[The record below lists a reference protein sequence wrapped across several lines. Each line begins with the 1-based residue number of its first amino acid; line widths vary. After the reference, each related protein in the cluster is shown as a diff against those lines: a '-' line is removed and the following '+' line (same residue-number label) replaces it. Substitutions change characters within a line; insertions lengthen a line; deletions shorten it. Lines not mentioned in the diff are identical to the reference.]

1 MYLLSHALGFFF
13 VWRKCQILQKSS
25 HPHDSVQMSLPP
37 GSSIIQSCL
46 TLCDPMDCSTPGLPV
61 HHQLPSLLK
70 LMSIELV
77 IPPKHLILCHP
88 GGLPWTLPSLG
99 SQSLLSFGWPSSSQC
114 LIHLLTY
121 LRMHVLPWQ
130 HSGVRSPWDW
140 ILALPF
146 TTCMTLRSWS
156 KPFCL
161 FFSFNP

>member
-1 MYLLSHALGFFF
+1 MTPWTVAHQASLS
-13 VWRKCQILQKSS
+13 ITKSW
-25 HPHDSVQMSLPP
+25 
-37 GSSIIQSCL
+37 
-46 TLCDPMDCSTPGLPV
+46 
-61 HHQLPSLLK
+61 SLLK

-77 IPPKHLILCHP
+77 IPSKHLILCHP

-99 SQSLLSFGWPSSSQC
+99 SQSLLSFGWLSSSQC

-161 FFSFNP
+161 FFSFNPQNGDDNVRVKRLHFTFQVKNLEHCLVHSEGFVSIHL

>member
-1 MYLLSHALGFFF
+1 MYLLSHTLGFFF

-46 TLCDPMDCSTPGLPV
+46 TLCDPMDCSTPGLSV

-77 IPPKHLILCHP
+77 IPSKHLILCHP

-99 SQSLLSFGWPSSSQC
+99 SQSLLS
-114 LIHLLTY
+114 
-121 LRMHVLPWQ
+121 
-130 HSGVRSPWDW
+130 SGVLAHHSALSVCLPIWGCRSCHGW
-140 ILALPF
+140 
-146 TTCMTLRSWS
+146 TLESDPLRLNLGSAIYYLHDLE
-156 KPFCL
+156 KL
-161 FFSFNP
+161 I